1 MIVKNIL
8 SEELLTISEVREM
21 LNEIME
27 DRLSN
32 GEELRYE
39 LRKAI
44 NHAEMFSRMSAQRSR
59 ELVNKLMEL
68 EKMKPEIA
76 VRIADI
82 SPRTRDELRTLY
94 AKERYTLSESELD
107 SMLDLVSEAVE

>member
-27 DRLSN
+27 ERL
-32 GEELRYE
+32 GREEELRYE

-44 NHAEMFSRMSAQRSR
+44 NHAEMFSRMSAQKSR

-76 VRIADI
+76 VRIADLVPQ
-82 SPRTRDELRTLY
+82 SRDELRTLY
-94 AKERYTLSESELD
+94 AKERYTLSEAELD
-107 SMLDLVSEAVE
+107 SILDLVSEAVE

>member
-27 DRLSN
+27 ERLN
-32 GEELRYE
+32 KGEELRYE

-44 NHAEMFSRMSAQRSR
+44 NHAEMFSRTSAQKSR

-68 EKMKPEIA
+68 DKMKPEIA

-82 SPRTRDELRTLY
+82 VPRTRDELRTLY
-94 AKERYTLSESELD
+94 AKERYTLSELELD
-107 SMLDLVSEAVE
+107 SILDLVSEAVE